1 MRANVRLLFL
11 LLFLI
16 LTSRVWAQTGQ
27 SPNSLVPN
35 DPSRLPR
42 VSQTVSLRDL
52 LIPPKAVK
60 ELRRSQEALRS
71 GDTRSSAR
79 HLERAL
85 KICPNYLEGHNSLGA
100 RYIELHEYE
109 KAAAEFQKAID
120 IDPSVM
126 QPVNNLSVARFL
138 EQRYVDAEAAARRA
152 VDLDPHDPTARYML
166 GAILATEDR
175 NPREAMEM
183 LRQTKNQF
191 PDARLLLAQILERRG
206 DTKAAE
212 KELRDYLAV
221 PDAEKRQNV
230 ERWLVR
236 LTQLSTANSTTESK
250 TP

>member
-1 MRANVRLLFL
+1 MRASVRLVFLF
-11 LLFLI
+11 LFLI
-16 LTSRVWAQTGQ
+16 VTSRVWAQTGHP
-27 SPNSLVPN
+27 PNSLVPN
-35 DPSRLPR
+35 DPSHLPR
-42 VSQTVSLRDL
+42 LSQTVSMRDL

-60 ELRRSQEALRS
+60 ELRRSQNALRS

-85 KICPNYLEGHNSLGA
+85 KIYPNYLEGHNSLGA

-120 IDPSVM
+120 IDPRVM
-126 QPVNNLSVARFL
+126 QPVNNLSVALFL

-152 VDLDPHDPTARYML
+152 VDLDPHNPTARYML

-175 NPREAMEM
+175 NPAEAMEM

-191 PDARLLLAQILERRG
+191 SDSRLLLAQILERRG
-206 DTKAAE
+206 DVKEAE

-230 ERWLVR
+230 ERWLAR
-236 LTQLSTANSTTESK
+236 LTQKSTANSATELG